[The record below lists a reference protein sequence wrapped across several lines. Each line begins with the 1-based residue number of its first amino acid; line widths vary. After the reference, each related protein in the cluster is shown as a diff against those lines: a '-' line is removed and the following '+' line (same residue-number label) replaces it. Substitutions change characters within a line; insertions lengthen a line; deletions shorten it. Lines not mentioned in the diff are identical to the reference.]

1 MSYLITQI
9 IICLLIA
16 ALIGFILGWLL
27 RGLSCNDSDENLE
40 TRQDGFSNRS
50 ASNTASL
57 LSSESTNDFVPEP
70 ITRAPKSK
78 RTREVLDDNAAPSL
92 PDKEYKIETPHL
104 SAKVEST
111 FSKVS
116 EETGG
121 SDNLTANTST
131 LDTSTPSQSN
141 KNFSDE
147 KLAKNTLSSASLLS
161 NKESAE
167 TIGSFKQPGDDF
179 PEPITKAPA
188 ISHKIEKIEG
198 IGKSLGNKIRKA
210 GAKTTKDLL
219 KLSSTPTGFQQV
231 VDATQVTKET
241 ATQWVS
247 MASLMQV
254 KGVDGQVAE
263 LMLASG
269 INSLEKLATMNPQ
282 TLTEEMVKV
291 NQHEK
296 KIPASIELPTVNNIT
311 EMINTAKH
319 F

>member
-1 MSYLITQI
+1 M
-9 IICLLIA
+9 ICLLIA
-16 ALIGFILGWLL
+16 ALIGFVLGWLL
-27 RGLSCNDSDENLE
+27 RGLSCHDSDENIE

-50 ASNTASL
+50 VSNSSSL
-57 LSSESTNDFVPEP
+57 LSSESTNDSVPEP

-78 RTREVLDDNAAPSL
+78 RKRDVLDDSVTPSSL

-111 FSKVS
+111 SSKVS
-116 EETGG
+116 EETEG
-121 SDNLTANTST
+121 SDNLTI
-131 LDTSTPSQSN
+131 DTSTPSQSN
-141 KNFSDE
+141 KDFSD
-147 KLAKNTLSSASLLS
+147 KNLAKNTLSSASLLS

-219 KLSSTPTGFQQV
+219 KVCSTASGLQQV
-231 VDATQVTKET
+231 MDATQVTKET

-247 MASLMQV
+247 MAGLMQV
-254 KGVDGQVAE
+254 KGVDGQIAE
-263 LMLASG
+263 LMLAAG
-269 INSLEKLATMNPQ
+269 VNSPEKLATMNPQ
-282 TLTEEMVKV
+282 TLTAEMVKV
-291 NQHEK
+291 NQRER
-296 KIPASIELPTVNNIT
+296 KIPASIELPSVNNIT
-311 EMINTAKH
+311 EMVNTAKH